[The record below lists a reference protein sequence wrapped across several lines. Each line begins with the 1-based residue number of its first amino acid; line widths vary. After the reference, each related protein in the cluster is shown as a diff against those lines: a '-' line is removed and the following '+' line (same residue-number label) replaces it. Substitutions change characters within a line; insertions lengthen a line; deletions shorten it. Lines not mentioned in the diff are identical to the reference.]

1 MLPSANPAPPSSRWS
16 LSISP
21 ETDTSLREYLGARG
35 MKKGDLSRFV
45 EEAVRWRT
53 FDATLQGMKQRN
65 ADQSDVDL
73 QALIDDALDA
83 VRHPSGWCWAQTF

>member
-1 MLPSANPAPPSSRWS
+1 MSPSASSTAPPARWS

-21 ETDTSLREYLGARG
+21 ETDASLREYLGAQG

-45 EEAVRWRT
+45 EEAVRWRMM
-53 FDATLQGMKQRN
+53 DATVQAIKLRN

-73 QALIDDALDA
+73 QALIDKALDA
-83 VRHPSGWCWAQTF
+83 VRHP

>member
-1 MLPSANPAPPSSRWS
+1 MTDTALDSTAPVRWS

-21 ETDTSLREYLGARG
+21 EVDASLREHLGAQG

-45 EEAVRWRT
+45 EEAVRWRLL
-53 FDATLQGMKQRN
+53 DKTLHDIRSRLEGEDE
-65 ADQSDVDL
+65 AAL

-83 VRHPSGWCWAQTF
+83 VRHP